1 MSRIRRF
8 IRWMFLL
15 GLLAVVIGGIG
26 FAILYLRLSSGLPDP
41 KTLRAV
47 ELQEPLYVYAADGRL
62 MALFGEKRRYPVTM
76 AQVPKRVKDAFLAAE
91 DARFYEHEGV
101 DYKGVGRA
109 VWQMVF
115 TDKERVAGGSTI
127 TQQVARQFFLSNEY
141 RIERKL
147 KEMLLARKMEQ
158 ELSKDEIFE
167 LYLNNSFF
175 GNRAYGVAAAAEY
188 YYGKTLDQLDLD
200 EAASLASI
208 PKFPTAANPISN
220 PVRAR
225 ERRDVYVL
233 KRMRELGMITAAE
246 EAAARAVP
254 MHASPHEKPVEVY
267 APFIAEMVRQQM
279 LERFGEDALER
290 GYHVTTT
297 IDPTMQVAA
306 DRAVRDGLHIYDH
319 RHGWN
324 PKSMPFLELGPNET
338 AADAAK
344 RLSRYPVQG
353 ELLPALV
360 LATRGDAVEAVLG
373 DGTLITIGKEEARW
387 PGRNPATLLKRGDVT
402 RVRRIVE
409 TPKTADAKG
418 AAAKDAGM
426 KGADA
431 KPTDATSPEAQ
442 ATAAL
447 QGGPA
452 KYRLDQIPRAQAALV
467 SLDADTGAVRALVG
481 GYSFAGSKFN
491 TVTQA
496 RRQPGSSF
504 KPFIY
509 AAAFERGYNPASIV
523 LDAPVVFRMGN
534 NKVWRPQND
543 GGGFSGPG
551 RVREALVRSRNL
563 VSVRMLDAIGVEYAR
578 DYITQFGFDKEE
590 LPPNLSISLGT
601 PSLTPMS
608 IARGYA
614 VFTNGG
620 FRVDPWIIDEVRDSD
635 DKVIYKHKPVVA
647 CRGCTPGTA
656 LAGQQAASPAAN
668 VVDGFNLGP
677 TPTGQPAAAG
687 SDAAKP
693 DPAQE
698 KKKEVAAA
706 KPLPPG
712 TQVAPRAIDERIA
725 YQMVSM
731 MRDVVLRGTA
741 TEAKR
746 IGREDVGGKTGST
759 NDHRDA
765 WFSGTGGNLV
775 TTVWVGKSDNTSL
788 GYREYGG
795 KAALPIWIDFMKV
808 ALKDMPIAQNEPPA
822 NMVRVVVSGDG
833 RLMASE
839 TGGGIVEYV
848 KAEDLDRMENFVDYG
863 DYGNDVPDEEAFDIF

>member
-1 MSRIRRF
+1 MSRIRRLL
-8 IRWMFLL
+8 RWLLLL
-15 GLLAVVIGGIG
+15 GLIAAVVGGIG
-26 FAILYLRLSSGLPDP
+26 FAILYATVSSALPDP
-41 KTLRAV
+41 KTLRQVA
-47 ELQEPLYVYAADGRL
+47 LQEPLYVYASDGRL
-62 MALFGEKRRYPVTM
+62 MALFGEKRRYPVEM
-76 AQVPKRVKDAFLAAE
+76 ANVPKRVKDAFLAAE

-101 DYKGVGRA
+101 DFKGVGRA

-127 TQQVARQFFLSNEY
+127 TQQVARQFFLTNEY
-141 RIERKL
+141 NLKRKF
-147 KEMLLARKMEQ
+147 KEMLLAREMEQ

-188 YYGKTLDQLDLD
+188 YYGKTLAQLDLD

-225 ERRDVYVL
+225 ERRDNYVL
-233 KRMRELGMITAAE
+233 KRMRELGMVTAAE

-267 APFIAEMVRQQM
+267 APHIAEMVRQQM
-279 LERFGEDALER
+279 LEQFGDDALER

-297 IDPTMQVAA
+297 IDPTMQAAA
-306 DRAVRDGLHIYDH
+306 DQAVRDGLHTYDH

-324 PKSMPFLELGPNET
+324 AKSMPFLQLDAAET
-338 AADAAK
+338 AAEAAK
-344 RLSRYPVQG
+344 RLRAYPAQG

-360 LATRGDAVEAVLG
+360 LGVSGDTADAVLA
-373 DGTLITIGKEEARW
+373 DGTVIRLGKEEARW
-387 PGRNPATLLKRGDVT
+387 PGRSPATLLKRGDVT
-402 RVRRIVE
+402 RVRRVVE
-409 TPKTADAKG
+409 TDKAEAGKG
-418 AAAKDAGM
+418 STPPVPAG
-426 KGADA
+426 AQR
-431 KPTDATSPEAQ
+431 EAFRQ
-442 ATAAL
+442 HATAV
-447 QGGPA
+447 
-452 KYRLDQIPRAQAALV
+452 PRAQAALV
-467 SLDADTGAVRALVG
+467 SLDADTGAIRALVG
-481 GYSFAGSKFN
+481 SYSFAGNKFN
-491 TVTQA
+491 NVTQA

-543 GGGFSGPG
+543 GGGFAGPV

-563 VSVRMLDAIGVEYAR
+563 VSVRMLDAIGVDYAR
-578 DYITQFGFDKEE
+578 KYVTQFGFEEAE

-614 VFTNGG
+614 VFANGG
-620 FRVDPWIIDEVRDSD
+620 FRVDPWLIDTVSD
-635 DKVIYKHKPVVA
+635 TDGKEIYRHKPVVA
-647 CRGCTPGTA
+647 CRGCAPGTA
-656 LAGQQAASPAAN
+656 LAGRPVASAASN
-668 VVDGFNLGP
+668 VVDGFDFG
-677 TPTGQPAAAG
+677 PAAGARPVTG
-687 SDAAKP
+687 KP
-693 DPAQE
+693 QKPKGGKQDDPPPA
-698 KKKEVAAA
+698 
-706 KPLPPG
+706 PRTLPAD
-712 TQVAPRAIDERIA
+712 TVVAPRAIDERIA
-725 YQMVSM
+725 YQMISM

-741 TEAKR
+741 TDARR
-746 IGREDVGGKTGST
+746 IGREDIGGKTGST

-795 KAALPIWIDFMKV
+795 KAALPIWIDYMKT
-808 ALKDMPIAQNEPPA
+808 ALKDVPIAQNEPPA

-839 TGGGIVEYV
+839 SGGGIVEYV
-848 KAEDLDRMENFVDYG
+848 KVEDLERMESYVDYG
-863 DYGNDVPDEEAFDIF
+863 DFGDDMPDEAAFDIF